1 MIALRSVGAAYAQI
15 ALDAML
21 EACKQRNVSA
31 VLAVADNH
39 GEPIA
44 LLRLDGAPLVSVQIA
59 LNKAY
64 SAARERKPSREIGAA
79 ARRPSSGFE
88 MSYFGDHRFTG
99 WAGGLPVT
107 FHGECIGAVS
117 VSGLTEDLDEEIA
130 SLGVAAVVASQV
142 FFEGNQN
149 REA

>member
-1 MIALRSVGAAYAQI
+1 MIASWSVGAACAQI

-21 EACKQRNVSA
+21 EACRQRNLPA
-31 VLAVADNH
+31 VLAVADSH
-39 GEPIA
+39 GEPLA

-79 ARRPSSGFE
+79 ARRSSSGFE
-88 MSYFGDHRFTG
+88 MSYFGDRRFTG

-117 VSGLTEDLDEEIA
+117 VSGLSEELDEEIA
-130 SLGVAAVVASQV
+130 SLGVAAVVAAQASL
-142 FFEGNQN
+142 EG
-149 REA
+149 